1 MKTLKRPMFRR
12 GGEVGGGITSGMR
25 SNFSN
30 GTNREQFEEIMKK
43 YSTPAVDPVAQ
54 LLIQGG
60 LRGLSETG
68 GGNTLANLARAFEP
82 AVGQAFQTMGSQRA
96 AEKQAALTGL
106 EIDIDEQRRKEAL
119 EREERRI
126 KEGQEFQKELLG
138 DKLEGQ
144 KAIKMLDL
152 AGQKQQAEKEA
163 EIILGPNATP
173 EQIQEK
179 ASDILQ
185 QRIFGVEERFMENLK
200 AKEIQSLKANL
211 GFESDDVAKN
221 YYNFQTN
228 SLAQLRASNPEFK
241 NLTFIGPVKT
251 NSKTGKYK
259 LKNKRP
265 GIYFD
270 PFLQNVVVIDS
281 AKDVKILRADQL

>member
-1 MKTLKRPMFRR
+1 VKILKRPMFRR

-25 SNFSN
+25 SNFQD
-30 GTNREQFEEIMKK
+30 GTYRQQFDEIMKK
-43 YSTPAVDPVAQ
+43 YSTPAVDPIAQ

-68 GGNTLANLARAFEP
+68 GGGTLGNLARAFEP

-119 EREERRI
+119 EREDRRI
-126 KEGQEFQKELLG
+126 KEGQEFQRELLG

-163 EIILGPNATP
+163 AIILGPDATP
-173 EQIQEK
+173 EQIQQK
-179 ASDILQ
+179 ASEILQ

-200 AKEIQSLKANL
+200 AKDIESIKANL
-211 GFESDDVAKN
+211 GFQSDDVAEN
-221 YYNFQTN
+221 YYNFQRN
-228 SLAQLRASNPEFK
+228 SLAELRASNPEFK
-241 NLTFIGPVKT
+241 NLTFVGPVTT

-270 PFLQNVVVIDS
+270 PFLQNVVIIDS

>member
-1 MKTLKRPMFRR
+1 MFRR

-25 SNFSN
+25 SNFSK
-30 GTNREQFEEIMKK
+30 GTYKERFDKIMEQ
-43 YSTPAVDPVAQ
+43 YSTPAVDPIAQ

-68 GGNTLANLARAFEP
+68 GGGTLGNLARAFEP

-119 EREERRI
+119 EREDRRI
-126 KEGQEFQKELLG
+126 KEGQEFQRELLG

-163 EIILGPNATP
+163 AIILGPDATP
-173 EQIQEK
+173 EQIQQK
-179 ASDILQ
+179 ASEILQ

-200 AKEIQSLKANL
+200 AKDIESIKANL
-211 GFESDDVAKN
+211 GFQSDDVAEN
-221 YYNFQTN
+221 YYNFQRN
-228 SLAQLRASNPEFK
+228 SLAELRASNPEFK
-241 NLTFIGPVKT
+241 NLTFVGPVTT

-270 PFLQNVVVIDS
+270 PFLQNVVIIDS

>member
-1 MKTLKRPMFRR
+1 MKTLRRPMFRR

-25 SNFSN
+25 TNFQE

-54 LLIQGG
+54 LLISGG

-68 GGNTLANLARAFEP
+68 GGGTLANLARAFEP
-82 AVGQAFQTMGSQRA
+82 AVGQAFETMRSQRA

-163 EIILGPNATP
+163 AIILGPDATP
-173 EQIQEK
+173 EQIQQK
-179 ASDILQ
+179 ASEILQ
-185 QRIFGVEERFMENLK
+185 QRIFGVEERFLENLK
-200 AKEIQSLKANL
+200 AKDIESIKANL
-211 GFESDDVAKN
+211 GFQSNDVAEN
-221 YYNFQTN
+221 YYNFQRN

-241 NLTFIGPVKT
+241 NLTFVGPVTT
-251 NSKTGKYK
+251 NSKTGKYQ

-281 AKDVKILRADQL
+281 AKDVNILRPNQL